1 MAEYRIAHIREQ
13 GQDMIIVPLESRFH
27 NQPADKK
34 ESTRAAL
41 QQCAAQNKLGGTVCL
56 VWEYGMTLRMDEEQ
70 IRRAKAEA
78 SRRGKSVSQ
87 MVGEFVDGLGSRIR
101 EEQSLPPVTASL
113 VGVLKDRR
121 LSESDYKKHLRERH
135 L

>member
-1 MAEYRIAHIREQ
+1 MYV
-13 GQDMIIVPLESRFH
+13 M
-27 NQPADKK
+27 N
-34 ESTRAAL
+34 T
-41 QQCAAQNKLGGTVCL
+41 KL
-56 VWEYGMTLRMDEEQ
+56 TLRMDEEQ

-101 EEQSLPPVTASL
+101 EEPSLPPITASL
-113 VGVLKDRR
+113 VGVLKNKR
-121 LSESDYKKHLRERH
+121 LSEADYKKHLREKH